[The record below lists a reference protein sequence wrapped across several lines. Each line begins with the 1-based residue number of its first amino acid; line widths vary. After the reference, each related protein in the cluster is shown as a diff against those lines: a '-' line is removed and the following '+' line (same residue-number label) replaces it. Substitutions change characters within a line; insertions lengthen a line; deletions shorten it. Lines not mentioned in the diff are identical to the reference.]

1 MYYTSTMQV
10 NRLGL
15 CDAQRRDRVGPA
27 ETLLET
33 ADEVTVIHVTVINVT
48 VQLVTVFSN
57 CLCSGCHCCC

>member
-1 MYYTSTMQV
+1 MHYTSTMQV

-33 ADEVTVIHVTVINVT
+33 ADEVTVIDATVIHET
-48 VQLVTVFSN
+48 VQLFV
-57 CLCSGCHCCC
+57 